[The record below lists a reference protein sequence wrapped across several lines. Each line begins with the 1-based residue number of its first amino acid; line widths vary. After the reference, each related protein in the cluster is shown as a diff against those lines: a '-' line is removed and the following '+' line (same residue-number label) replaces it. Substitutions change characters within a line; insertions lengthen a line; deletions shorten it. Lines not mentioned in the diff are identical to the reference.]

1 MVSNGSSTVPL
12 PVLVLVGPTAS
23 GKTDLLL
30 ELSSEVR
37 SSGIPPLEVISA
49 DSMQAYRGMDIGTA
63 KPGPEELSRLPHR
76 LIDIRD
82 PDEQYTVGDFV
93 HLADEA
99 CELLSAAGRL
109 PVVAGGT
116 GFYVRNFIF
125 GLPSSPAASPA
136 LREAVARD
144 LEALG
149 PEALRAEL
157 EAGDPESAARIHAND
172 VYRLTRAVEILRAT
186 GRPMADFAPSSS
198 PRGRYRFLPVELSRP
213 REELS
218 RRIDA
223 RVDAMFARGLAAE
236 VVALAERGYG
246 PEAPGMKAIGY
257 REFFAKGI
265 RGTDSLRGAGYAGG
279 VSGDRAVG
287 LEGGQPDAPVGDQ
300 GAGDAE
306 SCLRDLSPAGLAA
319 ISEEIKLDTR
329 QYAKRQETFFR
340 GLPGLV
346 RLEVEGGGGT
356 AGAAARLGELL
367 SAFLA

>member
-1 MVSNGSSTVPL
+1 MVSNGSSTI

-30 ELSSEVR
+30 ELSTEGR
-37 SSGIPPLEVISA
+37 ASGLPALEVVSA

-63 KPGPEELSRLPHR
+63 KPGPDELGRLPHR

-82 PDEQYTVGDFV
+82 PDEQYTAGDFV

-99 CELLSAAGRL
+99 CSAISSAGRL

-157 EAGDPESAARIHAND
+157 EAGDPGSAARIHAND
-172 VYRLTRAVEILRAT
+172 LYRLTRAVEILRAT
-186 GRPMADFAPSSS
+186 GRPMADFAASSS
-198 PRGRYRFLPVELSRP
+198 PRGLYRFLPVELSRP

-236 VVALAERGYG
+236 VAALAARGYG
-246 PEAPGMKAIGY
+246 PDAPGMKAIGY
-257 REFFAKGI
+257 REFFVEGI
-265 RGTDSLRGAGYAGG
+265 RSADSLDGAGYAGS
-279 VSGDRAVG
+279 VSGDSPRGCESRPAGMAAG
-287 LEGGQPDAPVGDQ
+287 LRE
-300 GAGDAE
+300 
-306 SCLRDLSPAGLAA
+306 LSPEGLAA
-319 ISEEIKLDTR
+319 ISDAIKLDTR
-329 QYAKRQETFFR
+329 HYAKRQETFFR

-346 RLEVEGGGGT
+346 RLEVEGRGGMS
-356 AGAAARLGELL
+356 AAAARLRELL
-367 SAFLA
+367 AAFLA

>member
-1 MVSNGSSTVPL
+1 MVSNGSSTI

-30 ELSSEVR
+30 ELSTEGR
-37 SSGIPPLEVISA
+37 ASGLPALEVVSA

-63 KPGPEELSRLPHR
+63 KPGPDELGRLPHR

-82 PDEQYTVGDFV
+82 PDEQYTAGDFV

-99 CELLSAAGRL
+99 CSAISSAGRL

-149 PEALRAEL
+149 SEALRAEL
-157 EAGDPESAARIHAND
+157 EAGDPGSAARIHAND
-172 VYRLTRAVEILRAT
+172 LYRLTRAVEILRAT
-186 GRPMADFAPSSS
+186 GRPMADFAASSS

-213 REELS
+213 RGELA

-236 VVALAERGYG
+236 VSALAERGYG

-257 REFFAKGI
+257 REFFVTRI
-265 RGTDSLRGAGYAGG
+265 RKADPRDVAESAQGGFSDIPGGSTSGSDNVPGHGRGA
-279 VSGDRAVG
+279 
-287 LEGGQPDAPVGDQ
+287 EDA
-300 GAGDAE
+300 A

-346 RLEVEGGGGT
+346 RLEVEDGEGM
-356 AGAAARLGELL
+356 AAAALRLGELL
-367 SAFLA
+367 AAFLA

>member
-1 MVSNGSSTVPL
+1 
-12 PVLVLVGPTAS
+12 
-23 GKTDLLL
+23 
-30 ELSSEVR
+30 
-37 SSGIPPLEVISA
+37 
-49 DSMQAYRGMDIGTA
+49 MQAYRGMDIGTA
-63 KPGPEELSRLPHR
+63 KPGPEELRRLPHR
-76 LIDIRD
+76 LIDIRE

-99 CELLSAAGRL
+99 CAGISASGRL
-109 PVVAGGT
+109 PVVSGGT

-157 EAGDPESAARIHAND
+157 EAGDPESASRIHVND

-186 GRPMADFAPSSS
+186 GRPMAEFAASSS
-198 PRGRYRFLPVELSRP
+198 PRSRYRFLLVELSRP
-213 REELS
+213 REELW

-223 RVDAMFARGLAAE
+223 RVDEMFARGLASEVAE
-236 VVALAERGYG
+236 LASRGYG

-265 RGTDSLRGAGYAGG
+265 RGTDSLGGAGYAGS
-279 VSGDRAVG
+279 VSGDSPRGCENGRA
-287 LEGGQPDAPVGDQ
+287 
-300 GAGDAE
+300 GASG
-306 SCLRDLSPAGLAA
+306 SLRELSREGLAA

-346 RLEVEGGGGT
+346 RLEVEGREGM
-356 AGAAARLGELL
+356 ASAAVRLRELL
-367 SAFLA
+367 AAFLG

>member
-1 MVSNGSSTVPL
+1 
-12 PVLVLVGPTAS
+12 
-23 GKTDLLL
+23 
-30 ELSSEVR
+30 
-37 SSGIPPLEVISA
+37 
-49 DSMQAYRGMDIGTA
+49 MQAYRGMDIGTA
-63 KPGPEELSRLPHR
+63 KPGPEELRRLPHR

-82 PDEQYTVGDFV
+82 PGEQYTVGDFV

-99 CELLSAAGRL
+99 CELISAAGRL

-149 PEALRAEL
+149 PETLRAEL

-198 PRGRYRFLPVELSRP
+198 PRGGYRFLPVELSRP

-236 VVALAERGYG
+236 VAALAERGYG

-257 REFFAKGI
+257 REFFVTRI
-265 RGTDSLRGAGYAGG
+265 RKAGPRDAAESAQGGFSDNPDGLTSGSAGLPGQERGA
-279 VSGDRAVG
+279 
-287 LEGGQPDAPVGDQ
+287 EGQRK
-300 GAGDAE
+300 GAGAA
-306 SCLRDLSPAGLAA
+306 SSLRDLSTEGLAA
-319 ISEEIKLDTR
+319 IAEEIKLDTR

-346 RLEVEGGGGT
+346 RLEVEGGGGM

-367 SAFLA
+367 AAFLA

>member
-1 MVSNGSSTVPL
+1 MTSKGSSTL

-30 ELSSEVR
+30 ELSSAGPASGLPAFEV
-37 SSGIPPLEVISA
+37 VSA

-63 KPGPEELSRLPHR
+63 KPGSEELRRLPHR
-76 LIDIRD
+76 LIDIRE
-82 PDEQYTVGDFV
+82 PDEQYSVGDFV

-99 CELLSAAGRL
+99 CSDISEAGRL
-109 PVVAGGT
+109 PVLSGGT

-125 GLPSSPAASPA
+125 GLPSSPAASPE
-136 LREAVARD
+136 LRDAVARD
-144 LEALG
+144 LAAEG
-149 PEALRAEL
+149 PEFLRAEL

-172 VYRLTRAVEILRAT
+172 LYRLTRAVEILRAT
-186 GRPMADFAPSSS
+186 GRPMAEFAASSLPRS
-198 PRGRYRFLPVELSRP
+198 PYRFLLVELARP
-213 REELS
+213 REELR

-236 VVALAERGYG
+236 VAALAARGYG

-265 RGTDSLRGAGYAGG
+265 RGTDSLRGAGYASS
-279 VSGDRAVG
+279 VSGDSAVG
-287 LEGGQPDAPVGDQ
+287 LERGPADTAGREQ
-300 GAGDAE
+300 GSADAE
-306 SCLRDLSPAGLAA
+306 SRLRDLSPAGLAA

-329 QYAKRQETFFR
+329 RYAKRQETFFR

-346 RLEVEGGGGT
+346 RLEVEGNEGM
-356 AGAAARLGELL
+356 AEAAARLRGLL
-367 SAFLA
+367 AAFLS